1 MNEIMKEEEIDLELM
16 YEKETGKEW
25 HRSYDSE
32 YIKWLEKKL
41 IEFLVKK

>member
-1 MNEIMKEEEIDLELM
+1 MKEEEIDLELM

-41 IEFLVKK
+41 IELLVKK